1 MAIICKND
9 NGGSYLLDLNV
20 FRQDEIYFI
29 DNDNMGQSTI
39 YPLDR
44 FKERFDKK
52 IEKAY
57 LDGRYGAI
65 PTFNF
70 KDFIESEEVD

>member
-1 MAIICKND
+1 M
-9 NGGSYLLDLNV
+9 LDLTV
-20 FRQDEIYFI
+20 VRQDELYFI
-29 DNDNMGQSTI
+29 DSDNMGQSTI

-44 FKERFDKK
+44 FKERLDK
-52 IEKAY
+52 IFEKAY